1 MNHQDFDDLYLLDVT
16 INLEVPGGWIIGSTV
31 LGALTDILS
40 RLEHDGIR
48 PSKTTIDI
56 TEKATH

>member
-1 MNHQDFDDLYLLDVT
+1 MNDQDFDDQFVLAVT
-16 INLEVPGGWIIGSTV
+16 INLELPGGWIIGSSV
-31 LGALTDILS
+31 LASLTDILS

-56 TEKATH
+56 TEKTTH

>member
-1 MNHQDFDDLYLLDVT
+1 MNDQDFDDLFSLHVT

-56 TEKATH
+56 TEKTTH